1 MLLRVTTHA
10 KQMLL
15 RVKDDP
21 VYRATA
27 VSLPAGTYIFRRISN
42 PFNPDWSDWMIL
54 EQSHLSMLKLDAEAI
69 VGITHEHL
77 MFCNGLAEKTGYCA
91 FPSMIIDVE
100 DITPT
105 AVNEE
110 VMVPADQIPVTKL
123 PRTIIPW
130 PITRYPNFIRHDPP
144 RSNSNNA
151 LIIHDRCKKL
161 HPAAR
166 RAC

>member
-42 PFNPDWSDWMIL
+42 PFNPDWSDWMVL
-54 EQSHLSMLKLDAEAI
+54 DQSHLSMLKLGADAI
-69 VGITHEHL
+69 VGVTHEHL
-77 MFCNGLAEKTGYCA
+77 MFCKSLIPGPDFCG
-91 FPSMIIDVE
+91 FPSMIIAVE

-110 VMVPADQIPVTKL
+110 AMVAVDQTPVIKL

-130 PITRYPNFIRHDPP
+130 PITRYPSFIRHDPP
-144 RSNSNNA
+144 RGNSGKM
-151 LIIHDRCKKL
+151 LIIHDRCKSL